1 MGAVGITVTEP
12 SDISKAL
19 KEAQQLNAKG
29 KTVLIDIHVNL
40 EPRRSIF

>member
-1 MGAVGITVTEP
+1 MGAVGISVTER